1 MAGNPRSP
9 QPADYGAPGA
19 PPALLAIIERYT
31 ARALAHA
38 GLLVQGTDS
47 REARR
52 VRNHLAD
59 TLAAVRGC
67 QDMLRRAEAA
77 Q

>member
-9 QPADYGAPGA
+9 QPADFEAPEVG
-19 PPALLAIIERYT
+19 LAIIERYT

-38 GLLVQGTDS
+38 GLLVQAVGS
-47 REARR
+47 REARG

-59 TLAAVRGC
+59 ALAEVRAW
-67 QDMLRRAEAA
+67 QDELRKDAR
-77 Q
+77 